1 MATTKETVLARISI
15 DDQTKVGF
23 QSYARNAER
32 AKKTTEAFRAH
43 AVDKLVESLDRQVM
57 AIGKSARELDLLK
70 AASLNA
76 ADGELALIN
85 KLHDDIDAHNQATE
99 AAIRLNK
106 ERDQEAAAAQKIA
119 DAVHRTQQAYAD
131 EAATVNMTSD
141 QIELYRLEMMGA
153 TAEQIEAVRTTQNVT
168 KEFRKQGSAAKGAHG
183 QLRLM
188 RGGLGQLGHQVQ
200 DVAVQ
205 LQMGQNALLILGQQ
219 GSQVASLFGQNG
231 ALIGAVLAVG
241 AALGTYFAPKLF
253 KTTDAFKELTEA
265 SEGFSKVIK
274 EDLETG
280 VISLSDEMDQ
290 LRTKSIEAF
299 NAAIA
304 LKMVD
309 SVEAADEALAQFD
322 DTLESLAGRFG
333 AVGPMKNFKEN
344 LKLLETG
351 FGLNADQSLEFLQN
365 LRDVRIG
372 VDGAEKKILTLLSGF
387 QALQNEGAKP
397 LNTRLA
403 TLINKLQQ
411 LKIQGGEAAQQADT
425 LKDVLKGQV
434 PLTKAQTEAL
444 EKEDKKR
451 KALAQTITE
460 HIQSLRDEAYA
471 LYLGEDALKQQQLAA
486 EGYTQSQIDQI
497 FALEEI
503 VRVKRE
509 ANQAADDEE
518 AATKKA
524 KLSVDSFVTSLKES
538 TEEIGLNADAL
549 TRLQGQRLG
558 VDPAVIENLI
568 AERNARLANVAAIDA
583 AAQAEIDTQAAIDE
597 VEASRKDLVSGIVAE
612 AEALSR
618 SSIDLA
624 INQAALI
631 GLGVEAQAQFD
642 AAIQRIRDYEKAQE
656 DLATKK
662 TTEGKIESLRRS
674 LLSEEEVLLESFAEQ
689 NRIIAE
695 GLALGTETEQSARDL
710 QLQILAKYLED
721 KKALLDQGVTD
732 ELEGMSFLQ
741 RASIEGAKRLE
752 SFNKLSATEQTQHV
766 LGELGNQFNGI
777 AKNNKRLFAI
787 SKAFNI
793 ANAIMNTSTAATVAY
808 KSYPPPLNY
817 VMAGGVIAAGMG
829 QVAQIKAQSFD
840 GGGFTGTG
848 GRSGGVDGKGGF
860 PAILHPN
867 ETVIDH
873 TKGQSGGITVV
884 NNIDATGADANVDMK
899 IRAAMQQ
906 TSQQTIMSIQDL
918 MRRRRFV

>member
-1 MATTKETVLARISI
+1 MATTKETVLARILI
-15 DDQTKVGF
+15 DDNTKVGF

-43 AVDKLVESLDRQVM
+43 AVDKLVESLDQQVL
-57 AIGKSARELDLLK
+57 AIGRSARELDLLK
-70 AASLNA
+70 AATLSA
-76 ADGELALIN
+76 SDAEFEAIN
-85 KLHDDIDAHNQATE
+85 NLHDKIDVHNRATE
-99 AAIRLNK
+99 AAIRGRK
-106 ERDQEAAAAQKIA
+106 EAELQEAATKRIA
-119 DAVHRTQQAYAD
+119 DAVNRTNNAYRD
-131 EAATVNMTSD
+131 EAATVDMTSD
-141 QIELYRLEMMGA
+141 ELEIYRLKMMGA
-153 TAEQIEAVRTTQNVT
+153 SQAQLDSVMATQQAT

-253 KTTDAFKELTEA
+253 KTTDALKELTEA

-304 LKMVD
+304 LKMVN

-322 DTLESLAGRFG
+322 DTLESLASDFG
-333 AVGPMKNFKEN
+333 V
-344 LKLLETG
+344 TG
-351 FGLNADQSLEFLQN
+351 ARAIHLQQN
-365 LRDVRIG
+365 LLNLGNEFKLNSDQARLFFNNLRNVSLG
-372 VDGAEKKILTLLSGF
+372 VDGSEKKILTLLSGF
-387 QALQNEGAKP
+387 QALQNEGADPVNK
-397 LNTRLA
+397 RLA
-403 TLINKLQQ
+403 TLVDKLQQ
-411 LKIQGGEAAQQADT
+411 LRIQGGEAAQQADT
-425 LKDVLKGQV
+425 LRDVLKGQV

-444 EKEDKKR
+444 EKEEKQR
-451 KALAQTITE
+451 KALAQTITD
-460 HIQSLRDEAYA
+460 HVQSLRDEAYA

-486 EGYTQSQIDQI
+486 KGYTQSQIDQI

-524 KLSVDSFVTSLKES
+524 KLSVDSFVTSLRES
-538 TEEIGLNADAL
+538 TQEIGLNADAL
-549 TRLQGQRLG
+549 TRLQGERLG
-558 VDPAVIENLI
+558 VDPAVIESLI
-568 AERNARLANVAAIDA
+568 VERNTRLANVAAIDA

-597 VEASRKDLVSGIVAE
+597 VEASRKDLVAGIVAE
-612 AEALSR
+612 ADALR
-618 SSIDLA
+618 QSSMDLA
-624 INQAALI
+624 IQQAALL
-631 GLGVEAQAQFD
+631 GLGVVAQQQFD
-642 AAIQRIRDYEKAQE
+642 DAIQRIRDYEKAQE

-662 TTEGKIESLRRS
+662 TTEGKIEALRRS
-674 LLSEEEVLLESFAEQ
+674 LLSEEEVLVESLNSRQQLIDNAEALTIINEQQAADMKLDIEADYHKKKNALLKEGTDEEILQGSKLTGHMLGQLGKQFSGVQANNKKMFAAQKAYKIAKATQ
-689 NRIIAE
+689 NTFDAANE
-695 GLALGTETEQSARDL
+695 ALASPYPWPLPQVFAATAVAAGLANVAAIKSS
-710 QLQILAKYLED
+710 
-721 KKALLDQGVTD
+721 
-732 ELEGMSFLQ
+732 SF
-741 RASIEGAKRLE
+741 E
-752 SFNKLSATEQTQHV
+752 
-766 LGELGNQFNGI
+766 
-777 AKNNKRLFAI
+777 
-787 SKAFNI
+787 
-793 ANAIMNTSTAATVAY
+793 
-808 KSYPPPLNY
+808 
-817 VMAGGVIAAGMG
+817 
-829 QVAQIKAQSFD
+829 

-873 TKGQSGGITVV
+873 TKGQGGGITVV
-884 NNIDATGADANVDMK
+884 NNIDATGAGADVDMK

-906 TSQQTIMSIQDL
+906 TSQQTILSIQDL
-918 MRRRRFV
+918 MRRRRFG

>member
-15 DDQTKVGF
+15 DDNTKVGF

-43 AVDKLVESLDRQVM
+43 AVDKLVESLDKQVL

-119 DAVHRTQQAYAD
+119 DAVNRTNNAYRD
-131 EAATVNMTSD
+131 EAATVDMTSD
-141 QIELYRLEMMGA
+141 ELEIYRLKMMGA
-153 TAEQIEAVRTTQNVT
+153 SQAQLDSVMATQQAT

-188 RGGLGQLGHQVQ
+188 RGGMGQLGHQVQ

-304 LKMVD
+304 LKMVN

-322 DTLESLAGRFG
+322 DTLESLASDFG
-333 AVGPMKNFKEN
+333 V
-344 LKLLETG
+344 TG
-351 FGLNADQSLEFLQN
+351 ARAIHLQQN
-365 LRDVRIG
+365 LLNLGHEFKLNSDQARLFFNNLRNVSLG
-372 VDGAEKKILTLLSGF
+372 VDGSEKKILTLLSGF
-387 QALQNEGAKP
+387 QALQNEGADPVNK
-397 LNTRLA
+397 RLA
-403 TLINKLQQ
+403 TLVDKLQQ
-411 LKIQGGEAAQQADT
+411 LRIQGGEAAQQADT
-425 LKDVLKGQV
+425 LRDVLKGQV
-434 PLTKAQTEAL
+434 PLTKAQTDAL
-444 EKEDKKR
+444 EKEEKKR
-451 KALAQTITE
+451 KALAQTITD
-460 HIQSLRDEAYA
+460 HVQSLRDEAYA

-524 KLSVDSFVTSLKES
+524 KLSVDSFVTSLRES
-538 TEEIGLNADAL
+538 TQEIGLNADAL
-549 TRLQGQRLG
+549 TRLQGARLG
-558 VDPAVIENLI
+558 VDPAVIESLI

-597 VEASRKDLVSGIVAE
+597 VEASRKDLVAGIVAE
-612 AEALSR
+612 ADALR
-618 SSIDLA
+618 QSSMDLA
-624 INQAALI
+624 IQQAALL
-631 GLGVEAQAQFD
+631 GLGVTAQAEFD
-642 AAIQRIRDYEKAQE
+642 DAIQRIRDYEKEQE

-662 TTEGKIESLRRS
+662 TTEGKVEALRRS
-674 LLSEEEVLLESFAEQ
+674 LLSEEEVLLESLNSQQQLIDNAEALTIINKQQAADMKLAIEADYHKKKNALLKEGTDEEILQGSKLTGHMLGQLGKQFSGVQANNKKMFAAQKAYKIAKATQ
-689 NRIIAE
+689 NTFDAANE
-695 GLALGTETEQSARDL
+695 ALASPYPWPLPQVFAATAVAAGLANVAAIKSS
-710 QLQILAKYLED
+710 
-721 KKALLDQGVTD
+721 
-732 ELEGMSFLQ
+732 SF
-741 RASIEGAKRLE
+741 E
-752 SFNKLSATEQTQHV
+752 
-766 LGELGNQFNGI
+766 
-777 AKNNKRLFAI
+777 
-787 SKAFNI
+787 
-793 ANAIMNTSTAATVAY
+793 
-808 KSYPPPLNY
+808 
-817 VMAGGVIAAGMG
+817 
-829 QVAQIKAQSFD
+829 

-873 TKGQSGGITVV
+873 TKGQGGGITVV
-884 NNIDATGADANVDMK
+884 NNIDATGAGADVDMK

-906 TSQQTIMSIQDL
+906 TSQQTILSIQDL
-918 MRRRRFV
+918 MRRRRFG